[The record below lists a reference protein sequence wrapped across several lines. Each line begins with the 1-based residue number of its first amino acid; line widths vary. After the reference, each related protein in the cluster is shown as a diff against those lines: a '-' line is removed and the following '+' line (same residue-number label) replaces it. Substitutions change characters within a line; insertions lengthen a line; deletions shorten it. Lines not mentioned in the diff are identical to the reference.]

1 MTWVI
6 HLIGSNK
13 LFLFNYM
20 IKKEVTTLNES
31 NFYKKNNHNDLHK
44 KKNFP
49 KGKKTQSL
57 VL

>member
-1 MTWVI
+1 
-6 HLIGSNK
+6 
-13 LFLFNYM
+13 M

-44 KKNFP
+44 KKKNFP